1 MCQCLCVSHLCL
13 CVVTVYIQTQ
23 SLGPPSSLSRE
34 KTESEQEIKEYPT
47 CRNNFLPAG
56 QIVCECVCERE
67 TEREGKKTL
76 VENREEVS
84 GCSQHD
90 FIPACIT

>member
-1 MCQCLCVSHLCL
+1 VSYLCL

-56 QIVCECVCERE
+56 QIVCVRERARERE
-67 TEREGKKTL
+67 REKTL